1 MADTKISAETPASA
15 LDGSEVL
22 PVVQG
27 GGNRKATT
35 AQVKTYAQTGLATV
49 ATSGAYS
56 DLSGRP
62 SLAAVATSGSASDLG
77 SGTLPAARL
86 PGPSIQSVTSAATV
100 TPTFSDDLVK
110 ITAQAAGLT
119 LANPSGTAVPG
130 WGIAI
135 RIKDN
140 GTARTISYGTQ
151 YRAIGVTLPTTTVIG
166 KTLYL
171 GCVWNADDTKL
182 DVLAVAQEA

>member
-119 LANPSGTAVPG
+119 LAN
-130 WGIAI
+130 